1 MINLWKAH
9 QMDSDQLFVIHGA
22 HCESVTSVSR
32 QKINSSVLS
41 LTNFLIHTHTIFNG
55 EIDKITINKF
65 CWNYQSIECQDVLW
79 LLDLIQ
85 PTTCRANLC

>member
-32 QKINSSVLS
+32 IKINFVFS
-41 LTNFLIHTHTIFNG
+41 LTNFHTHTHAHTHTHNIFTIFNG
-55 EIDKITINKF
+55 EIDKITKLI
-65 CWNYQSIECQDVLW
+65 
-79 LLDLIQ
+79 LLEFSD
-85 PTTCRANLC
+85 CRM